1 VTLAEAPQYLLRKL
15 EREVLKNLSRE
26 KRELRKRV
34 DGFDYFLFCFVAFS
48 SIIKTLLDDG
58 SRMTNDGES
67 NE

>member
-1 VTLAEAPQYLLRKL
+1 VTLAEAPQHLLRKL
-15 EREVLKNLSRE
+15 GREVLKKLVKE

-34 DGFDYFLFCFVAFS
+34 NSFDYFLFCFVAFS

-58 SRMTNDGES
+58 SQMTNDGES